1 MDINMPKMNGNE
13 ALVYLKN
20 KGVKI
25 PIVAQTAYATD
36 DKIEEIVA
44 LGYDDYI
51 LKPIELDYLLKILS
65 KFLD

>member
-1 MDINMPKMNGNE
+1 MPKMNGNE

-20 KGVKI
+20 KGIKT

-36 DKIEEIVA
+36 DKVHEIVEI
-44 LGYDDYI
+44 GYDDYI
-51 LKPIELDYLLKILS
+51 LKPIEFNYLLKTLS